1 MESKS
6 FRQEIQTNEA
16 WSSELQGSEELDAY
30 ISAIRNLPDSATER
44 FKFYWNHL
52 EHENEKVA
60 DDSSKELELALHE
73 HWNADLKPFDF
84 KPIVDL
90 MQLRLWLKD
99 AHVPEYRRRVYIRLL
114 GVCGNDEDTAV
125 LKRTIGNGASNNPNP
140 NLEAQI
146 EAYALLGG
154 PVAWDFVEQEI
165 LKDDISIPDTSFS
178 SMIRA
183 VRFLDTHSKV
193 IPRDRLLQSLHL
205 MLERHSLAD
214 LVVKELIRMED
225 WSQVRTLV
233 ELLKSADE
241 DSKWVRL
248 PIVQYLQACP
258 LPEAADE
265 LKKLREISKAVD
277 RALQQS
283 QKTSNTIPSTNAQ

>member
-1 MESKS
+1 V
-6 FRQEIQTNEA
+6 NET
-16 WSSELQGSEELDAY
+16 
-30 ISAIRNLPDSATER
+30 I
-44 FKFYWNHL
+44 
-52 EHENEKVA
+52 A
-60 DDSSKELELALHE
+60 DDSSKEIAFALHE
-73 HWNADLKPFDF
+73 HCNADFRSFDF
-84 KPIVDL
+84 KPVVDL
-90 MQLRLWLKD
+90 KQLRLWLKD
-99 AHVPEYRRRVYIRLL
+99 AHVSEYRRRVYIRLL
-114 GVCGNDEDTAV
+114 GVCGNDEDIEV
-125 LKRTIGNGASNNPNP
+125 LKRTIGNGVRENPNP

-146 EAYALLGG
+146 EAYVSLGG
-154 PVAWDFVEQEI
+154 PAAWDFVEQKC
-165 LKDDISIPDTSFS
+165 LQDDINIPDTSIY

-205 MLERHSLAD
+205 MLDRPSLAD

-225 WSQVRTLV
+225 WSQVRRLV
-233 ELLKSADE
+233 DLLKSADE

-265 LKKLREISKAVD
+265 LKKLREISKAVE

-283 QKTSNTIPSTNAQ
+283 QKTSNTSESTN